1 MLWLTC
7 SIIIQVRVDASKLV
21 VQSRR
26 PRPQAASGI
35 GLYGKIMEMLCFFA
49 ILMNSL
55 LLGLTSS
62 SMGQLFALFQWNVG
76 QDLTETW
83 RYNVCSPD
91 AKVRS
96 PMLLRQQAGCMVGV
110 GREVGDE

>member
-1 MLWLTC
+1 M
-7 SIIIQVRVDASKLV
+7 DASKLV

-49 ILMNSL
+49 ILMNAL

-62 SMGQLFALFQWNVG
+62 SMGELFALFRWNVG
-76 QDLTETW
+76 EDLTETW
-83 RYNVCSPD
+83 RYNVCSSD

-96 PMLLRQQAGCMVGV
+96 PTLLRQQAVCMVGV
-110 GREVGDE
+110 GREAGDE